1 MPVLNEAAG
10 LEATLEALQP
20 VRAQGAEVIVVD
32 GGSVDESVALATPL
46 ADRVISGVPGRAWQM
61 NLGAQQA
68 SAQALVFLHADTQL
82 PDNAVSQITK
92 ALARHAWGR
101 FSIELTGRSRWLPV
115 VGWMMNQRSRLTG
128 VATGD
133 QAIFVRT
140 ATFRHLGGF
149 ADQPLMEDVELTKR
163 LRRVSRPACLAA
175 KVISSGRRWDQYGAW
190 ATIRLMW
197 RLRYRYWRGVS
208 PTQLAKEYR
217 DAR

>member
-20 VRAQGAEVIVVD
+20 LRAQGADVIVVD
-32 GGSVDESVALATPL
+32 GGSIDESVALATPL
-46 ADRVISGVPGRAWQM
+46 ADKVISGGPGRARQM

-68 SAQALVFLHADTQL
+68 SAPALVFLHADTRL
-82 PDNAVSQITK
+82 PDNAVSQITT

-101 FSIELTGRSRWLPV
+101 FSIVLTGRSRWLPV
-115 VGWMMNQRSRLTG
+115 IGLMMNQRSRLTG
-128 VATGD
+128 IATGD

-140 ATFRHLGGF
+140 ATFRYLGGF
-149 ADQPLMEDVELTKR
+149 ADQPLMEDIELTTRLKR
-163 LRRVSRPACLAA
+163 MSRPACLAA
-175 KVISSGRRWDQYGAW
+175 KVVSSGRRWDQHGAW

-197 RLRYRYWRGVS
+197 RLRYRYWRGAS